1 VRALSPRHV
10 ERFLRAAQWALVVGI
25 AWLLIGM
32 VLGSKAQPRP
42 NIVAGPVTE
51 GDAAPSSK
59 SQQDLDQFAG
69 IWKRDLRQTLI
80 EPKPKPKPKPKRKAV
95 PPPKPPQLPRL
106 LATFV
111 EHGSAWGLFVDTKG
125 ATRVRR
131 SGASIDAFDIASI
144 GRGSA
149 RLRRGSHTYEVSVPV
164 SKSAGSSGKKWSR
177 TIN

>member
-1 VRALSPRHV
+1 MRALSPRHV

-25 AWLLIGM
+25 AWLLMGM
-32 VLGSKAQPRP
+32 VLGSKALPRP
-42 NIVAGPVTE
+42 NIVAGPATD
-51 GDAAPSSK
+51 GDATPSFQ
-59 SQQDLDQFAG
+59 SQHDLDQFAG

-80 EPKPKPKPKPKRKAV
+80 EPKPKPKPKPKAV

-125 ATRVRR
+125 GTRVRR

-164 SKSAGSSGKKWSR
+164 SKHAGSFGRKWSR
-177 TIN
+177 TVN

>member
-1 VRALSPRHV
+1 MGALSPRHV
-10 ERFLRAAQWALVVGI
+10 ERFIHAAQWALVVGI
-25 AWLLIGM
+25 AWLLMGM
-32 VLGSKAQPRP
+32 MWGSNTLPRP
-42 NIVAGPVTE
+42 DIVAALVTDE
-51 GDAAPSSK
+51 DAVPSAQ

-80 EPKPKPKPKPKRKAV
+80 EPKPKPKPKPKAV

-131 SGASIDAFDIASI
+131 IGASIDAFDIASI

-164 SKSAGSSGKKWSR
+164 SKNVGSSGKKWSR
-177 TIN
+177 TNN